1 MVDKCC
7 TKNSRIRLRLSKNLN
22 KNVSFFNKIA
32 LNFLYIFHLVFALF
46 IFPHFAWTYKSSPT
60 AEVFQISDDETIILD
75 GLLTEASWL
84 EAKSIGSLVMVEPS
98 EGAPSTEKTD
108 IRILASSTA
117 IYIGIHCYDSYNQR
131 VSYAMYRDANLEAED
146 HIKFVFDT
154 FLNGR
159 TGYVFAINPHG
170 ARYDALVIHEGEAED
185 DKWDCIWNAEVK
197 IHSKGWSSEVRIP
210 IKSLRFKQD
219 LTQWGFNIERRVQRL
234 QETDRWA
241 SPIRNYKV
249 THLSQ
254 SGRLQG
260 LPEFKLGLG
269 LTIRPYSMGNFIKD
283 NLDVPQK
290 DKIQTGIDIL
300 KNFGGN
306 VTGILSIN
314 TDFAETEVDTR
325 QINLTR
331 FPLLFPEK
339 RTFFLE
345 GSDIFDFGYGLR
357 IMGEWDIV
365 PFFSRRIG
373 LVEKQTV
380 PLDLAIKA
388 TGSID
393 SFNFGVLDVST
404 QPIEGIA
411 SRKNIFVARGFQ
423 NLWEESKLGFIITGG
438 DPLGYSGSMLFGLD
452 FTYKTT
458 QFLGNKNFLIGFW
471 GLFSHRKTIQGDRS
485 SFGFKIDF
493 PNDLWDTSLALKR
506 IGDAFDPPVGFVPWK
521 GIYKLD
527 YSLKYNPRPKWPWLR
542 QMFHQFRISVV
553 NNLDGQLLK
562 WQIFIFPINWRLESG
577 DRIGF
582 NITPQGEDLPE
593 SFYLT
598 PDVVISERKYN
609 WTRYSIEF
617 ESADKRRVKT
627 KLGYNFGKF
636 YNGDL
641 KQYLLEFNWRCS
653 RNLNLSFEGER
664 NQGRLPSGPVNI
676 QLVRARINTFF
687 TPNFQINSFLQY
699 DNLTRSLGMNMR
711 LRWTYRSL
719 LDIFIVY
726 NRNWF
731 ETQGVFRPQVN
742 QLIIKIQYAWCR

>member
-1 MVDKCC
+1 MY
-7 TKNSRIRLRLSKNLN
+7 LSL
-22 KNVSFFNKIA
+22 IA
-32 LNFLYIFHLVFALF
+32 LNFLCIFHLPFAPS
-46 IFPHFAWTYKSSPT
+46 IFPNPALPYRSSPT

-75 GLLTEASWL
+75 GRLTEVSWL
-84 EAKSIGSLVMVEPS
+84 EAKSIGSLVMVEPK

-108 IRILASSTA
+108 IRILANSTA
-117 IYIGIHCYDSYNQR
+117 IYIGIHCYDGHNQR
-131 VSYAMYRDANLEAED
+131 VSYAMNRDANLEGED

-170 ARYDALVIHEGEAED
+170 ARYDALVPSSGEDED

-197 IHSKGWSSEVRIP
+197 IHSKGWSAEIRIP
-210 IKSLRFKQD
+210 IKSLRFKQG
-219 LTQWGFNIERRVQRL
+219 LAQWGFNIERRVQRL

-241 SPIRNYKV
+241 SPIRNYDI

-269 LTIRPYSMGNFIKD
+269 LKIRPYSLGNFINN
-283 NLDVPQK
+283 NLDVPQQ

-300 KNFGGN
+300 KSFGGN
-306 VTGILSIN
+306 VTGILSVN
-314 TDFAETEVDTR
+314 TDFAETEVDTK
-325 QINLTR
+325 QTNLTR
-331 FPLLFPEK
+331 FPLFFPEK

-357 IMGEWDIV
+357 IVGEWDLL

-373 LVEKQTV
+373 LAEKQTV
-380 PLDLAIKA
+380 PLDLATKVI
-388 TGSID
+388 GNID
-393 SFNFGVLDVST
+393 NFNFGMLDVLT
-404 QPIEGIA
+404 QPTEGIA
-411 SRKNIFVARGFQ
+411 PRTNLFVARGFQ
-423 NLWEESKLGFIITGG
+423 NLWKESKLGFLITGG
-438 DPLGYSGSMLFGLD
+438 DPLGYSGGKLFGLD

-458 QFLGNKNFLIGFW
+458 RFLGNKNFIIGIW
-471 GLFSHRKTIQGDRS
+471 GLYSHRKIIQGDSS
-485 SFGFKIDF
+485 SFGFKVDF
-493 PNDLWDTSLALKR
+493 PNDLWDTYLSLKR
-506 IGDAFDPPVGFVPWK
+506 IGDAFDPPIGFVPWK

-527 YSLKYNPRPKWPWLR
+527 YGLKYNPRPQWPWLR
-542 QMFHQFRISVV
+542 QMFHEFRISVV

-562 WQIFIFPINWRLESG
+562 WKFFISPLSWRLESG
-577 DRIGF
+577 DNIGF

-598 PDVVISERKYN
+598 PEVVVSERKYN
-609 WTRYSIEF
+609 WTRYSIEY
-617 ESADKRRVKT
+617 ESADKRRIKT
-627 KLGYNFGKF
+627 KLGYNFGEL
-636 YNGDL
+636 YNGNF
-641 KQYLLEFNWRCS
+641 KQYLMGFNWRCS
-653 RNLNLSFEGER
+653 RNLNLSFEGESGR
-664 NQGRLPSGPVNI
+664 GRLPSGPVDI
-676 QLVRARINTFF
+676 QLARARVDAFL
-687 TPNFQINSFLQY
+687 TPDFQINSFIQY

-719 LDIFIVY
+719 LDIFVVY

-731 ETQGVFRPQVN
+731 ETQGAFRPQVN